1 MNDLNSVKVIERY
14 YEALDLVVANKKIR
28 GVATFT
34 NAHGFDRRAMYNV
47 KKNPKSDMFQM
58 SWMAALIS
66 DFGVS
71 AKWLMTGVGGMF
83 ESDSK

>member
-1 MNDLNSVKVIERY
+1 MNDDNSIKVIERF
-14 YEALDLVVANKKIR
+14 YEALDLVVASKRIR
-28 GVATFT
+28 GLATFT
-34 NAHGFDRRAMYNV
+34 IAHGFDRRDLYYV

-71 AKWLMTGVGGMF
+71 AKWLMTGQGGMF
-83 ESDSK
+83 DSESK